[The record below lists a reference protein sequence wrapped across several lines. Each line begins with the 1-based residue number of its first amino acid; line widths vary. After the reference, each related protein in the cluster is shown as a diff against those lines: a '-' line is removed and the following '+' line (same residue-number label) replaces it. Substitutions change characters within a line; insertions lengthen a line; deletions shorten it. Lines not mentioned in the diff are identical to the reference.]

1 MPRAEPLDPEV
12 VAALEAIDA
21 ALHDE
26 PVDPE
31 LAELAELSLILR
43 DERPEPG
50 DAFLHRLD
58 RQVQT
63 RFVMPAQ
70 AKPKSSHR
78 GLWGGAS
85 VLAGVVALLVVV
97 LVAHPNLGGSSS
109 NSSAGGV
116 AVPLHGTATSA
127 ASSSGSSGGATGS
140 SAGSAVSPGTAT
152 AGGTSTAP
160 ATPVLPAGPAPVPHV
175 GAHRQVAQSAHLAL
189 TAAPGRID
197 VVAQQV
203 FDVIASEHGFVASS
217 HVDAERLGT
226 SAARF
231 SLRVPSGRLQQ
242 TLNRLSRLRHARV
255 LARSDASADIT
266 GRVRTAAGRL
276 AQDRALHRSL
286 LAQLAAADTT
296 EQADRLQ
303 AQLRRNDAAIVRD
316 EDAIQGLDRKVTEST
331 IGVSIQSPMATA
343 HHHHRSA
350 GGGFTLGRALHDA
363 GRVLVV
369 AAGVALIALA
379 VLVPAGLLAALAAWL
394 WALARHRRREST
406 LGP

>member
-43 DERPEPG
+43 DERPEPA
-50 DAFLHRLD
+50 DAFSKRLD
-58 RQVQT
+58 HQLAT
-63 RFVMPAQ
+63 RFA
-70 AKPKSSHR
+70 APKRPKRRPSHR
-78 GLWGGAS
+78 GLWSGAS
-85 VLAGVVALLVVV
+85 VLAGVVAILVVLV
-97 LVAHPNLGGSSS
+97 VAHPNLRGSSS
-109 NSSAGGV
+109 SDSSSGV
-116 AVPLHGTATSA
+116 LAQPVVGAASSTGTATSA
-127 ASSSGSSGGATGS
+127 ASA
-140 SAGSAVSPGTAT
+140 AGSTAVSPTAKKLH
-152 AGGTSTAP
+152 SP
-160 ATPVLPAGPAPVPHV
+160 PLPAGPAPVPHV
-175 GAHRQVAQSAHLAL
+175 GAQRLVAQSAHLAL
-189 TAAPGRID
+189 TATPGRIEG
-197 VVAQQV
+197 VAQQV
-203 FDVIASEHGFVASS
+203 FNVIASEHGFVASS

-226 SAARF
+226 STARF

-242 TLNRLSRLRHARV
+242 TLNRLSRLHHARV
-255 LARSDASADIT
+255 LARSDASDDIT
-266 GRVRTAAGRL
+266 GQVHTVNGRL
-276 AQDRALHRSL
+276 GQDRALHRSL

-316 EDAIQGLDRKVTEST
+316 ENALQGLHRKVTDSR
-331 IGVSIQSPMATA
+331 IGVSIQSPMAVV
-343 HHHHRSA
+343 HHHHSA
-350 GGGFTLGRALHDA
+350 GGGFTLHRALHDA

>member
-43 DERPEPG
+43 DERPEPD
-50 DAFLHRLD
+50 DAFSNRLD
-58 RQVQT
+58 HQVAT
-63 RFVMPAQ
+63 RFAAPKRP
-70 AKPKSSHR
+70 KPRSSSR
-78 GLWGGAS
+78 GLWAGGS
-85 VLAGVVALLVVV
+85 VFAGAVALLVVLV
-97 LVAHPNLGGSSS
+97 VAHPNLGGSSS
-109 NSSAGGV
+109 SDSSSGGV
-116 AVPLHGTATSA
+116 AQPAVGSASSAGTATSA
-127 ASSSGSSGGATGS
+127 ASASGST
-140 SAGSAVSPGTAT
+140 AVSPTAKKVP
-152 AGGTSTAP
+152 AP
-160 ATPVLPAGPAPVPHV
+160 ALHAGPAPVPHV

-189 TAAPGRID
+189 TAAPGRIEG
-197 VVAQQV
+197 VAQQV

-226 SAARF
+226 STARF

-266 GRVRTAAGRL
+266 GRVRTATGRL
-276 AQDRALHRSL
+276 GQDRALHRSL

-316 EDAIQGLDRKVTEST
+316 QDAIQGLHRKVTDSA
-331 IGVSIQSPMATA
+331 IGVSIQSPMAVV
-343 HHHHRSA
+343 HHHHSA
-350 GGGFTLGRALHDA
+350 GGGFTLHRALHDA